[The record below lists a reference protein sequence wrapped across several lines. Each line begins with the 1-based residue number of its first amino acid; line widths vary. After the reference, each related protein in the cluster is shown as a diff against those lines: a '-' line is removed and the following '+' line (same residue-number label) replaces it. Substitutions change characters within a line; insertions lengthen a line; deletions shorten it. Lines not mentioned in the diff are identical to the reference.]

1 MKQFTYNFLDK
12 NIDGAK
18 REEVFREIDI
28 LRHINHPNIAKIED
42 LVKLNN
48 APVVVLEL
56 CDGSLQDYINQNKGK
71 SIPESDILDIFI

>member
-1 MKQFTYNFLDK
+1 MKKFTYNFLDN
-12 NIDGAK
+12 NIDRAK
-18 REEVFREIDI
+18 REEVYREIDI

-56 CDGSLQDYINQNKGK
+56 CDGSLQDFINKN
-71 SIPESDILDIFI
+71 